1 MTNLIEFL
9 FYVVMV
15 SILYKFIYKTNNTNY
30 KTVINTFEEDLNYH
44 KQLYDINKSN
54 HYIKCNHKTKLTNT
68 IQTIKWKDLI
78 YYGELVYGYKHGCGT
93 LIYPNG
99 YSFEGFWKNNTA
111 NGFSMYLDDND
122 NVLISGNKKN
132 GKYDGLVKFHQDFV
146 SNANITKFDCLFM
159 DGIRKNCYIE
169 YNNVTHILDEI
180 ILDKMNL
187 LKNIIL

>member
-1 MTNLIEFL
+1 
-9 FYVVMV
+9 MV
-15 SILYKFIYKTNNTNY
+15 SILYKFIYKTNKTNNIKY
-30 KTVINTFEEDLNYH
+30 KFVTKSMEEDINYH
-44 KQLYDINKSN
+44 KQRYNINKIN
-54 HYIKCNHKTKLTNT
+54 YYINCNDKTKLTK
-68 IQTIKWKDLI
+68 IQTINYNNSI

-99 YSFEGFWKNNTA
+99 YSYEGFWENNTV

-132 GKYDGLVKFHQDFV
+132 GKYNGLVKFHKDFV

-159 DGIRKNCYIE
+159 DGVRKNCYIE

-180 ILDKMNL
+180 ILDKMKL